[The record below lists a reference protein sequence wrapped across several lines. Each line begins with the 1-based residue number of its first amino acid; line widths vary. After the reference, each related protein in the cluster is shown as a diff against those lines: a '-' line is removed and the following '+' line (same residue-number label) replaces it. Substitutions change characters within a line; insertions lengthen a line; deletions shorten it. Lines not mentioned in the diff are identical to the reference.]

1 MLPYAAYWILRVNLL
16 IWASLKV
23 TTPVARKPQS
33 FRMERNCGTL
43 ICCFGKPP
51 GLHGLSLGLP
61 EGLGGDTEG
70 CTAYASARL
79 ARDMPSCDMTGKGCP
94 RSQLSYCSG
103 FQRRKNIAHADAQLQ
118 VRCFSSEWVIVGHPL
133 IECFC
138 RRQEMRRANLYI
150 GGNLDSLQKSNN
162 YEHCT
167 QEIIDGFLPHS
178 KGSFG
183 KIQSRN

>member
-1 MLPYAAYWILRVNLL
+1 MKSRNDELREIINEKKFFIVDGD
-16 IWASLKV
+16 
-23 TTPVARKPQS
+23 
-33 FRMERNCGTL
+33 GTL
-43 ICCFGKPP
+43 Y
-51 GLHGLSLGLP
+51 SW
-61 EGLGGDTEG
+61 D
-70 CTAYASARL
+70 
-79 ARDMPSCDMTGKGCP
+79 
-94 RSQLSYCSG
+94 
-103 FQRRKNIAHADAQLQ
+103 NAQLQ

-138 RRQEMRRANLYI
+138 RHQEIRRANLYI

-167 QEIIDGFLPHS
+167 QEIIDGFIPHS